1 MSLRAGPPESREGA
15 MPENYDQRHSKCMLD
30 QSSNTQNPIHL
41 ILRSP
46 YALKTG
52 YADAH
57 EEVKALLDAFNTL
70 ATLDEPAADAR
81 EALAKDADALS
92 SHYAAVHMSALS
104 EHLGFLA
111 ELLRS
116 YYPIRPV
123 MDAAELEEIG

>member
-1 MSLRAGPPESREGA
+1 
-15 MPENYDQRHSKCMLD
+15 MPENYDQRRSRCMLD

-57 EEVKALLDAFNTL
+57 EEVSILLDAFNTL

-81 EALAKDADALS
+81 EALAKEADALS
-92 SHYAAVHMSALS
+92 SHYAARAHVGPRRTPGS
-104 EHLGFLA
+104 FLA

-116 YYPIRPV
+116 NYPIRPV
-123 MDAAELEEIG
+123 VGCGQDGRDSVGIFVVGGLI